1 MTVELVTGKGVDSH
15 VGSDDIGL
23 YNARTIGPGRY
34 ILSGCEASVVNA
46 NTVRIGEGEMLI
58 DGRYVR
64 VKGSEDVA
72 IQSGV
77 VDKKRIDLIAVR
89 YSKGTDGVE
98 DSPIAAIPGTPTAG
112 EPADPAHVDGS
123 ILDGDVDVDIPVYR
137 VRVDGLA
144 VGDPELL
151 IDQGPEPY
159 VGHTHP
165 ASDIA
170 EGIVAVER
178 GGTGKGALVGSDS
191 LLKAMFDASLTG
203 AGYIPVFTD
212 NWADG
217 GYMTKQAL
225 RNAMGLGNTLGVL
238 PAANGGTGVTSA
250 ARIGLM
256 AYPVNA
262 IYPSRAAANPAAL
275 FGGTWAEI
283 TDSKLFLGIYLYRRT
298 A

>member
-1 MTVELVTGKGVDSH
+1 MTVELVTGKGADSH

-34 ILSGCEASVVNA
+34 ILHGCEATVVNA

-178 GGTGKGALVGSDS
+178 GGTG
-191 LLKAMFDASLTG
+191 
-203 AGYIPVFTD
+203 
-212 NWADG
+212 
-217 GYMTKQAL
+217 
-225 RNAMGLGNTLGVL
+225 
-238 PAANGGTGVTSA
+238 VTSA

>member
-1 MTVELVTGKGVDSH
+1 MTVELVTGKGADSH

-34 ILSGCEASVVNA
+34 ILHGCEATVVNA
-46 NTVRIGEGEMLI
+46 NTVRIGEGEMLL

-159 VGHTHP
+159 VGHLHGKGDITDLATWAKADSKPSYTPDEVGAAAKSHSHVAASVTDLKAWLLANIFRVGYIWPSRVATNP
-165 ASDIA
+165 ASI
-170 EGIVAVER
+170 
-178 GGTGKGALVGSDS
+178 L
-191 LLKAMFDASLTG
+191 
-203 AGYIPVFTD
+203 
-212 NWADG
+212 
-217 GYMTKQAL
+217 
-225 RNAMGLGNTLGVL
+225 
-238 PAANGGTGVTSA
+238 
-250 ARIGLM
+250 
-256 AYPVNA
+256 
-262 IYPSRAAANPAAL
+262 
-275 FGGTWAEI
+275 GGTWVEI
-283 TDSKLFLGIYLYRRT
+283 TDTKLFIGVYLYRRT